1 MLVSPQTLYA
11 GTVSREVLT
20 AVCEAM
26 GIDPTDVTYVEI
38 DGSEFTAL
46 AEHVSDSTTPSE

>member
-1 MLVSPQTLYA
+1 MLISPQTLYT
-11 GTVSREVLT
+11 GIVSREALAT
-20 AVCEAM
+20 VCESL

-46 AEHVSDSTTPSE
+46 AEHVSDSTTPEA